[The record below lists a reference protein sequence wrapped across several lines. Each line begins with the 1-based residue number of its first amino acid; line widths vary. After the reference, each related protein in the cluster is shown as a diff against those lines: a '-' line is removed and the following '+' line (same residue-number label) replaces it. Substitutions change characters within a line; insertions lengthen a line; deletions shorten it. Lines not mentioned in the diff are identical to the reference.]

1 MTFPF
6 SDPQEVENELI
17 IGRYTEEQRSPEI
30 EQFHPV
36 GDLFLDQHQSA
47 IHEGL
52 TEKEETEQERRSTC
66 PDPRGDKGG
75 GEQDGQKDGP
85 GNLVTGHV
93 DRRGVRRR
101 GFQGTTEAM
110 LHRGKFSLSH
120 VPQS

>member
-6 SDPQEVENELI
+6 SDPQEVENELV

-75 GEQDGQKDGP
+75 GEQDG
-85 GNLVTGHV
+85 
-93 DRRGVRRR
+93 
-101 GFQGTTEAM
+101 
-110 LHRGKFSLSH
+110 
-120 VPQS
+120 